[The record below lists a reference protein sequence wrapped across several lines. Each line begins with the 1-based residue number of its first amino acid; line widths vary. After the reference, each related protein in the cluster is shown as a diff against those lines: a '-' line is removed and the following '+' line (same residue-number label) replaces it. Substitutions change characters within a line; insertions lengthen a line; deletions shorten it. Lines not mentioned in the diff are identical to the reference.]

1 LKGAKNM
8 KKTRAQI
15 EEELKKLLLTII
27 DVEPEQL
34 KPQADFFKDLEVD
47 SIKAIEIVVAID
59 KHFKISIGEEDIPTI
74 TTLEKAVE
82 LIYKNTEE

>member
-1 LKGAKNM
+1 M